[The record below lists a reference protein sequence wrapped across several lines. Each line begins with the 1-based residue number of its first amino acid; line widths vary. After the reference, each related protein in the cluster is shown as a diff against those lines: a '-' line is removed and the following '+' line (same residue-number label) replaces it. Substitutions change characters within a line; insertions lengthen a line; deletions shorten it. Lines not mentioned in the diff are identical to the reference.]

1 MYQALAIAEFSKIE
15 VNRRLAVTRSTQQG
29 DRFAL
34 TARRARARNPPPSP
48 TLIYEVRAMSDHTHS
63 EEVEGYDHMAEELG
77 YRECDWSRLSE
88 DEINRHDEVL
98 DFEPEQLRELDLES
112 ESDLIKWAAAQAWAD
127 LDDDAAFLETALMLV
142 RSGNNHAAID
152 YAEICVE
159 LLNDAIIEGDWDH
172 AAELLDDIE
181 RLVPDDISVR
191 ARYEATIKVMRGE
204 REEGLAMMQEILDNA
219 GDDAGLVLAVGE
231 DLIACEE
238 LERAK
243 EVLDGAEELARA
255 ENDHELL
262 EDIADAKAYIVA
274 IESGQID

>member
-1 MYQALAIAEFSKIE
+1 
-15 VNRRLAVTRSTQQG
+15 
-29 DRFAL
+29 
-34 TARRARARNPPPSP
+34 
-48 TLIYEVRAMSDHTHS
+48 
-63 EEVEGYDHMAEELG
+63 MAEELG

-88 DEINRHDEVL
+88 DEIDRHDEVL
-98 DFEPEQLRELDLES
+98 DFEPDELRALDLEK
-112 ESDLIKWAAAQAWAD
+112 ESDLVKWAAAQAWAD
-127 LDDDAAFLETALMLV
+127 LDDDAAFHETALSII
-142 RSGNNHAAID
+142 RSGNNHVAVD

-159 LLNDAIIEGDWDH
+159 LLNDAIIEGDWDQ
-172 AAELLDDIE
+172 ASVLLDDIE

-191 ARYEATIKVMRGE
+191 ARYEATIMVMRGN
-204 REEGLAMMQEILDNA
+204 RDEGLAMMQDIIDNA

-243 EVLDGAEELARA
+243 EVLAGAEELARA

-262 EDIADAKAYIVA
+262 EDIADAKSYIVA